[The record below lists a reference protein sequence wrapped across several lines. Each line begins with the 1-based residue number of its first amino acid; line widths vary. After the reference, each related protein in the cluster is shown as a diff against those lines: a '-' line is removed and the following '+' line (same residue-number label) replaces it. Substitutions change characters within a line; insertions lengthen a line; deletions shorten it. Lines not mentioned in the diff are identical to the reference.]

1 MPEAVASIRTEIL
14 VEAPAAQV
22 WDAVRDVGA
31 VHRRLLPGYVAET
44 RVDGHVRTLVV
55 PNGGLVR
62 ELIVAVDDASRRM
75 AYTVVESRQ
84 PITHHHASFQVFPE
98 GLDRSRLVWITD
110 LLPDSLAEEVRAR
123 MERGAEVMK
132 RTLEAEAAPG

>member
-1 MPEAVASIRTEIL
+1 MPAAVASIRTEIL
-14 VEAPAAQV
+14 VEAPARRV

-31 VHRRLLPGYVAET
+31 VHRRLVPGYVAET
-44 RVDGHVRTLVV
+44 RMDGHVRTLIL
-55 PNGGLVR
+55 PNAGLVR

-75 AYTVVESRQ
+75 AYAVVESRQ
-84 PITHHHASFQVFPE
+84 PLTHHHASFQVFPE

-110 LLPDSLAEEVRAR
+110 LLPDSLAGEVRAR

-132 RTLEAEAAPG
+132 RTLEAEVPSG